1 MPHCTQR
8 ILSSFEFTYM
18 CLLDTTAGSM
28 NRDYAF
34 VYTGV
39 NTPTDNYTAS
49 NISTTIL
56 GARLSYIFNLLGPC
70 FVVDTA
76 CSSGL
81 MAVHQACQAVRSGQ
95 SLGC

>member
-1 MPHCTQR
+1 MN
-8 ILSSFEFTYM
+8 
-18 CLLDTTAGSM
+18 LLARVFLIPTAGSM

-39 NTPTDNYTAS
+39 NTPIDNYTAS

-56 GARLSYIFNLLGPC
+56 GARLSYVFNLLGPC